1 VLSGK
6 AKHLNNKYRY
16 LLYMAAEEKAQ
27 DIPKELSKE
36 VQEKLKAI
44 KTKLEKFKKK
54 AVEKYK
60 PFIIGIAL
68 LPPEKE
74 DKEKI
79 NVLVLDD
86 DSEAPDEAKGA
97 LREGVAKGIEEIA
110 KAIDKNLNPQLI
122 LLSELWQDCYDGKY
136 DPLQMI
142 AMGAP
147 IHDTG
152 MLQAI
157 KIAEIHKT
165 MIVKKFEKYIVSY
178 VLAGSLVQGKATKD
192 SDIDVFVVVD
202 DTDVKRMTRA
212 ELKDKLRAIIIQM
225 GYEAG
230 ELTGIRNKLNV
241 QVYILTEFWDSVKE
255 ANPIIFTFLRD
266 GVPFYDRGVFMPW
279 KLLLKMGKIKPSR
292 EAIDMYMSGG
302 EEMLKRVHFKLK
314 DIGSEDIFYAIL
326 TPSQAAL
333 MLYGVPP
340 PTPKETPD
348 LMREVFV
355 KKEKFL
361 EEKDVKVLEN
371 IINIRKEIEHGTKKE
386 VKGKELDDMLA
397 SAEKYL
403 KKIQKLFAQLQKR
416 KEKEEIIKIYDNIK
430 TIVRD
435 VLKAEGLERVSEE
448 ELAGKFKEEVISK
461 GKLPARYGRLLTQ
474 ILKSEKEKPT
484 KTEIE
489 KIRKNSNDLIR
500 TLVEFMQRKYTRE
513 VEKTRVRVKYNGKQG
528 EIILLEK
535 EAFIIKDLENEKE
548 VEKAKLNQDGSLED
562 VEKSSLDEMKKTI
575 ASMKGAKKVAISD
588 AFFKSLKKIFGKK
601 VEIIL

>member
-1 VLSGK
+1 M
-6 AKHLNNKYRY
+6 AKDEKNSNN
-16 LLYMAAEEKAQ
+16 
-27 DIPKELSKE
+27 DISEDLPKE
-36 VQEKLKAI
+36 VQEKLKSI
-44 KTKLEKFKKK
+44 KTRLEKFKKK
-54 AVEKYK
+54 VLEKYK
-60 PFIIGIAL
+60 PYIIGIAL
-68 LPPEKE
+68 LPPEK
-74 DKEKI
+74 DNKEKI

-97 LREGVAKGIEEIA
+97 LKEGVTKGIEEIA
-110 KAIDKNLNPQLI
+110 KGVDKNLVPHVM
-122 LLSELWQDCYDGKY
+122 LLTELWQDCYDGKHE
-136 DPLQMI
+136 PLQMI

-178 VLAGSLVQGKATKD
+178 VLAGSIVQGRSTPE

-230 ELTGIRNKLNV
+230 EMTGIKNKLNV

-279 KLLLKMGKIKPSR
+279 KLLLKMGKIKPSQ
-292 EAIDMYMSGG
+292 EAIDMYMHGG
-302 EEMLKRVHFKLK
+302 GEMLKRVQHKLNE
-314 DIGSEDIFYAIL
+314 IGSEDIFWAIL

-340 PTPKETPD
+340 PTPKETPN

-355 KKEKFL
+355 KKESML
-361 EEKDVKVLEN
+361 EEKHIKVLEKV
-371 IINIRKEIEHGTKKE
+371 IQTRKDIEHGTKKE
-386 VKGKELDDMLA
+386 VKGKELDELLK
-397 SAEKYL
+397 SAKEYLEK
-403 KKIQKLFAQLQKR
+403 IEKLFSQLQKR
-416 KEKEEIIKIYDNIK
+416 KEKENIVKIYDNIK
-430 TIVRD
+430 TVVRD
-435 VLKAEGLERVSEE
+435 VLKTEGVEKIPED
-448 ELAGKFKEEVISK
+448 ELSAKFKEEIIAK
-461 GKLPARYGRLLTQ
+461 GKLPARYSRLLNQ
-474 ILKSEKEKPT
+474 VLKSEKGKPT

-489 KIRKNSNDLIR
+489 KIRKSSDDLIR
-500 TLVEFMQRKYTRE
+500 TLVEYMQRKYARE
-513 VEKTRVRVKYNGKQG
+513 VEKTRVRVKYDGKEG

-535 EAFIIKDLENEKE
+535 RAFIIKDLEDEKG
-548 VEKAKLNQDGSLED
+548 VEKAILKSDGSLED
-562 VEKSSLDEMKKTI
+562 VEKSSLDELEKAISSK
-575 ASMKGAKKVAISD
+575 KGAKKVMISD
-588 AFFKSLKKIFGKK
+588 AFFKSLKNIFGKK

>member
-1 VLSGK
+1 MFRK
-6 AKHLNNKYRY
+6 IQKKPKHLNMEYKY
-16 LLYMAAEEKAQ
+16 LINIMANEIPEEL
-27 DIPKELSKE
+27 PKEI
-36 VQEKLKAI
+36 QEKLKAI

-54 AVEKYK
+54 VIEKYK
-60 PFIIGIAL
+60 PYIIGIAL
-68 LPPEKE
+68 LPPDKE
-74 DKEKI
+74 NKEKI
-79 NVLVLDD
+79 NILVLDD
-86 DSEAPDEAKGA
+86 DTDAPIEAKAA
-97 LREGVAKGIEEIA
+97 LKEGVSKGIDEIA
-110 KAIDKNLNPQLI
+110 KSIDKNLNPELI

-136 DPLQMI
+136 EPLQMI

-165 MIVKKFEKYIVSY
+165 MVVKKFEKYIVSY

-225 GYEAG
+225 AYEAG
-230 ELTGIRNKLNV
+230 ELTGIKNKLNV

-279 KLLLKMGKIKPSR
+279 KLLLKMGKIKPSQ

-302 EEMLKRVHFKLK
+302 EEMLKRVRYKLN

-340 PTPKETPD
+340 PTPKETSG

-355 KKEKFL
+355 KKEGML
-361 EEKDVKVLEN
+361 EEKDVKILEN
-371 IINIRKEIEHGTKKE
+371 VIKVRKDIEHGIKKE
-386 VKGKELDDMLA
+386 ISGKELDSLLKN
-397 SAEKYL
+397 AEEYL
-403 KKIQKLFAQLQKR
+403 KKIQKVFSQLQRR
-416 KEKEEIIKIYDNIK
+416 KEKEDLVRIYDNIK
-430 TIVRD
+430 TVVRD
-435 VLKAEGLERVSEE
+435 VLKTEGLERIPEE
-448 ELAGKFKEEVISK
+448 ELVSKFKEEIISK
-461 GKLPARYGRLLTQ
+461 GKLPARYGRLLNQ
-474 ILKSEKEKPT
+474 ILKTEKEKLN

-489 KIRKNSNDLIR
+489 KLRKNSNDLIR
-500 TLVEFMQRKYTRE
+500 TLVEYMQRKYTRE
-513 VEKTRVRVKYNGKQG
+513 VEKTRIRVKYDNKQG

-535 EAFIIKDLENEKE
+535 EAFIIKDLDKEKE
-548 VEKAKLNQDGSLED
+548 VDKAKFKPDGSLGEI
-562 VEKSSLDEMKKTI
+562 EKSSLEEMEKTI
-575 ASMKGAKKVAISD
+575 AAMKGAKKVAITDS
-588 AFFKSLKKIFGKK
+588 FFNSLKKIFGKK
-601 VEIIL
+601 VEIVL